1 MPNYKLTYFDVR
13 GRGELARLLF
23 ALGSQKY
30 EDIRIPRDKWME
42 IKPTTP
48 FGQMPILEVDG
59 IKLCQ
64 SKTIGRFLANRFGVA
79 GKTEIEKAQA
89 DMVVDCIADVAAP
102 VGPMRFEQDQTRKA
116 ELRDKYGKETLPNH
130 IKNLEKLLKENKGGD
145 GYFVGDA
152 LTWADV
158 AFIDLCTWVESNG
171 FAADFSA
178 APKLKALRT
187 KVEAQPKLA
196 EWIKNRPANDF

>member
-13 GRGELARLLF
+13 ARAELARLLF
-23 ALGSQKY
+23 ALGGQKY
-30 EDIRIPRDKWME
+30 EDVRIQREKWME

-48 FGQMPILEVDG
+48 FGQMPVLEVDG
-59 IKLCQ
+59 VKLCQ

-79 GKTEIEKAQA
+79 GKNEIEKAQA

-102 VGPMRFEQDQTRKA
+102 VGPMRFEQDATRKA
-116 ELRDKYGKETLPNH
+116 EQRDKYGKETLPNH

-145 GYFVGDA
+145 AYFVGDA

-158 AFIDLCTWVESNG
+158 AFLDLCGWVESNG
-171 FAADFSA
+171 FTADLSA
-178 APKLKALRT
+178 APKLKALKA
-187 KVEAQPKLA
+187 KVEAQPKIA
-196 EWIKNRPANDF
+196 EWIKKRPANDF